1 MQVIYPEKRDRES
14 GAKPRT
20 AWTPPSSDLKSRH
33 RFEYHDRVDQD
44 AVEVEGCSGYTLPR
58 RGGRV
63 VECGGLE
70 NRYVG
75 NPGVGGSNP
84 PLSAGHAAARR
95 AARSSLKAVAC
106 QQRFAL
112 KGSLSANPG
121 AASPCRTRRAGAEG
135 SPIPSLPC
143 HSQTTS

>member
-1 MQVIYPEKRDRES
+1 MQVVCPEMRDGES
-14 GAKPRT
+14 SAKPRT
-20 AWTPPSSDLKSRH
+20 RWAPPLSNLKSRY
-33 RFEYHDRVDQD
+33 RFGDRDRVDQH

-84 PLSAGHAAARR
+84 PLSALSG
-95 AARSSLKAVAC
+95 SSKN
-106 QQRFAL
+106 Q
-112 KGSLSANPG
+112 GPD
-121 AASPCRTRRAGAEG
+121 
-135 SPIPSLPC
+135 
-143 HSQTTS
+143 TSNLTPLTPERV